1 VLYTA
6 SNAARFKRV
15 WESDVLDIKKI

>member
-1 VLYTA
+1 

-15 WESDVLDIKKI
+15 WEGDVLDIKKI